1 MQKISAVVITFNE
14 ERNIER
20 CITSLKTVT
29 DEIIIID
36 SFSVDRT
43 AEICHHMGVKFFQR
57 KWEGYSIAKNYGNS
71 LAAND
76 YILSIDADEAV
87 SDELC
92 NSLNDFRKT
101 EENQD
106 AYCFNRCTNY
116 CGTWIKHGD
125 WYPDIKLRLWNR
137 TKGQWVGEIHEEV
150 VMQPGTTKGLLK
162 GDLLHYSYYSLEQ
175 HLSQA
180 NKFTDLTAKAAFEKG
195 KKAGFFKIFLNPY
208 FKFFKDYILKFGFL
222 DGYQG
227 FVVCKISA
235 YATLLKYA
243 KLREMYKL
251 QQTKQAE
258 NK

>member
-1 MQKISAVVITFNE
+1 MQKISAVIITFNE

-20 CITSLKTVT
+20 CITSLKAIA

-36 SFSVDRT
+36 SFSSDRT
-43 AEICHHMGVKFFQR
+43 SDMCKEMGVKFIQR
-57 KWEGYSIAKNYGNS
+57 KWEGYSTAKNFGNS
-71 LAAND
+71 LAEND
-76 YILSIDADEAV
+76 YILSIDADEAL

-92 NSLNDFRKT
+92 KSLNYFRIT
-101 EENQD
+101 ENVLD
-106 AYCFNRCTNY
+106 SYSFNRCTNY
-116 CGTWIKHGD
+116 CGKWIRHGD
-125 WYPDIKLRLWNR
+125 WYPDIKLRLWNKN
-137 TKGQWVGEIHEEV
+137 KGQWVGEIHEEV
-150 VMQPGTTKGLLK
+150 VMQAASTNGFLK

-175 HLSQA
+175 HLTQA
-180 NKFTDLTAKAAFEKG
+180 NKFTDLTAKAAYDKG
-195 KKAGFFKIFLNPY
+195 KKASFLKIFLNPY

-251 QQTKQAE
+251 KQQDTKE
-258 NK
+258 VK